1 MYRKIKNTPHV
12 LDKYAE
18 KLIQE
23 GVVTPEEVKVRRT
36 KYAKSEQWAEQN
48 FVTRTV
54 IRYHKNVDV
63 LESEQI

>member
-23 GVVTPEEVKVRRT
+23 GVVTPEEVKVRRM
-36 KYAKSEQWAEQN
+36 KYSKSQ
-48 FVTRTV
+48 
-54 IRYHKNVDV
+54 
-63 LESEQI
+63 